1 MNGLWQRAADRLRDE
16 LGQVGFETWIGPL
29 NFVGVQGRTVTVEA
43 PNRFFR
49 DWVNERYL
57 GLLRKSLS
65 AEAGENIDVKLTLGE
80 AVVAAQPVPR
90 PTNGR
95 APAPPP
101 VAALGSPRMDRH

>member
-1 MNGLWQRAADRLRDE
+1 MNGLWQRAADRLREE

-65 AEAGENIDVKLTLGE
+65 AEAGETIDVKLTLGE
-80 AVVAAQPVPR
+80 NGAAPMQAQAPR
-90 PTNGR
+90 PMNGR
-95 APAPPP
+95 PPAPPP
-101 VAALGSPRMDRH
+101 TP

>member
-49 DWVNERYL
+49 DWVKD
-57 GLLRKSLS
+57 RKSTRLNSSHEFVSRMPSS
-65 AEAGENIDVKLTLGE
+65 A
-80 AVVAAQPVPR
+80 
-90 PTNGR
+90 
-95 APAPPP
+95 
-101 VAALGSPRMDRH
+101 